1 MPQQIL
7 ISPRIVD
14 SPQALDDC
22 VSLRQVMVAAAA
34 GLDLPMPSLLARFAQ
49 ELDLPSSLAQIAVL
63 TVEA

>member
-22 VSLRQVMVAAAA
+22 ASLRQLIIAGCC

-63 TVEA
+63 TAEA